1 MTKSGRWFYSRKAF
15 LKQGWTQE
23 SIAEY
28 FALCYAKKRKAEGK
42 AFAYN
47 NLTNDRDIAQF
58 PKDGGYSGALL
69 IDKEPDMFKDI
80 YLMSIEDM
88 PTAYDKYLKVLKEKY
103 QDKSKRKT
111 SKR

>member
-1 MTKSGRWFYSRKAF
+1 
-15 LKQGWTQE
+15 
-23 SIAEY
+23 
-28 FALCYAKKRKAEGK
+28 
-42 AFAYN
+42 
-47 NLTNDRDIAQF
+47 
-58 PKDGGYSGALL
+58 
-69 IDKEPDMFKDI
+69 MFKDI